1 MKKITSNMVRCLML
15 VALMLPFVAHRANA
29 NIYPPSGDD
38 HYYITD
44 FCIMPGE
51 TRNIEICL
59 ISNEHEYASLQ
70 FDIAFPEGLSPELKK
85 NGKLNLQKTDRTA
98 EFLVVSSQYIKVA
111 SESEMDLV
119 GIDSCWRVMVYYTED
134 ITTATGTDGA
144 VLTINVTASEDFAGP
159 QKIIIGYAQNSYLG
173 SDGATGVSYDMIDDT
188 CYVNTGTPLETIVNE
203 GVVDSIYYVH
213 DDLAVVE
220 HADVPKYVFATDGK
234 DNWIKIAS
242 VDSIYNTLKGMRVVR
257 NCMTGVFSNENGN
270 PMLTLTA
277 MPDSSETDVEY
288 TLKKYDL
295 AKAFKPK
302 ANEVITL
309 SGYYKESEGRMRA
322 FSNLLGQSGELNMDW
337 YTGENT
343 LANGNRYDLAPSIV
357 QLQSAWTDTTTTTSN
372 APRHIAST
380 DPLAFQNYLIYPL
393 EIPDSPSTGVTEVT
407 MNNGVKV
414 VAYNGVITVTGA
426 SDVRVF
432 TVTGAQVSNQAV
444 TAVAAGVYIVVADGV
459 ATKVLVE

>member
-15 VALMLPFVAHRANA
+15 VALMLPFVAQRANA
-29 NIYPPSGDD
+29 TKLTISGDD

-51 TRNIEICL
+51 TRNLEICL
-59 ISNEHEYASLQ
+59 ISNDHEYASLQ
-70 FDIAFPEGLSPELKK
+70 FDIAFPDGLTPATNDYGELDLVQTSRTAAFQVVQSGWVAATDEGELK
-85 NGKLNLQKTDRTA
+85 N
-98 EFLVVSSQYIKVA
+98 
-111 SESEMDLV
+111 V
-119 GIDSCWRVMVYYTED
+119 GIDSCWRVFVYYMTRKA
-134 ITTATGTDGA
+134 TVTGTDGA
-144 VLTINVTASEDFAGP
+144 VLTINVTASEDFSGP
-159 QKIIIGYAQNSYLG
+159 QKIIIAQVENSYL
-173 SDGATGVSYDMIDDT
+173 DGNTGRAYYGLDDT

-242 VDSIYNTLKGMRVVR
+242 VDSIYNTLKSMRVVR

-295 AKAFKPK
+295 AKEFKPK

-414 VAYNGVITVTGA
+414 VACNGVITVTGA

-444 TAVAAGVYIVVADGV
+444 TAVATGVYIVVADGV